1 MLATEHTFEGWQARV
16 RPEGRSR
23 YFGAAFLAFWLCGWA
38 VGEVM
43 VLGILAGG
51 LWTLIT
57 GTPPHPHFDTV
68 HGTAIWPVGA
78 FLLLWLTLWTIGGI
92 TAGWTLLRLLW
103 GEDRITLR
111 ADVLRVE
118 RRAAPLR
125 RVREVRRDEVLR
137 FYRVRAKGTQYQI
150 VADTRR
156 GPVVV
161 TDLASPADLD
171 ALEPAL
177 ARELRLTPERSLEL
191 PAGWEQ
197 VPIPEGGTAFVE
209 APARRRRLGWVVSL
223 LAGTLALIALWS
235 AATHQPIA
243 TVVCALGAGLI
254 GWGAARLLLGR
265 YEWQLA
271 GTRLRL
277 VWRYRD
283 RTRTL
288 CEGDRL
294 RLRVTTDSDND
305 ESFHLEL
312 IPIAGPATAKPRPR
326 TIARALH
333 SPAAPLALGE
343 WLAQRTGLP
352 LENSVPTAADKAEQ
366 IEAMRRKLEAS
377 GRFGRWMAR
386 LLPPARSGR

>member
-23 YFGAAFLAFWLCGWA
+23 YFGAAFLAFWLCGWV
-38 VGEVM
+38 VGEVFA
-43 VLGILAGG
+43 LGILAGG

-68 HGTAIWPVGA
+68 RGAALWPVAG
-78 FLLLWLTLWTIGGI
+78 FLLLWLTLWTYGGI
-92 TAGWTLLRLLW
+92 AAGWTLLRLLW

-111 ADVLRVE
+111 ADVLRLE

-125 RVREVRRDEVLR
+125 RVRELRCDELHR
-137 FYRVRAKGTQYQI
+137 FHRMRAKGTRYQL
-150 VADTRR
+150 VADTLR

-171 ALEPAL
+171 ALEQAL
-177 ARELRLTPERSLEL
+177 ARELRLPAERSHEL

-197 VPIPEGGTAFVE
+197 IPVPEGGNALVE
-209 APARRRRLGWVVSL
+209 APARRHRQGLVVGL
-223 LAGTLALIALWS
+223 LAGGLAVTTLWS
-235 AATHQPIA
+235 AATRQPISM
-243 TVVCALGAGLI
+243 VVCALGAGLT
-254 GWGAARLLLGR
+254 GWGAVRLRFGR

-271 GTRLRL
+271 GARLRL

-294 RLRVTTDSDND
+294 RLSVATDSDND
-305 ESFHLEL
+305 ESFQLEL
-312 IPIAGPATAKPRPR
+312 IPVAVPTAAKPRSR

-343 WLAQRTGLP
+343 WLAHRTGLP
-352 LENSVPTAADKAEQ
+352 LENNVPSAADKVEQ
-366 IEAMRRKLEAS
+366 TEEMRRKLEAL
-377 GRFGRWMAR
+377 GRFGRWMAK
-386 LLPPARSGR
+386 LIPPAKKES